1 MPAIR
6 ALERRHIPE
15 AGRLLGRAFADNPA
29 QLAALAHLPADRRA
43 RVVTALHESFCVAAV
58 EHWTAE
64 GLFEQDRLLGVMLV
78 LDPGAYPPNLRSK
91 LSALRGALGAG
102 PRGWL
107 SYARIDAYMQR
118 LHPPD
123 ACHYLFILGVDPQHQ
138 GRGHGRT
145 MLAALNARADASGL
159 PCYLE
164 TDRESTLRMYEHAG
178 YRVVTDARIAA
189 VGDLRMWTMR
199 RAASRGGASTGA
211 DQTDSPQ

>member
-29 QLAALAHLPADRRA
+29 QLAALAHLSAARRA

-58 EHWTAE
+58 DHWTAE
-64 GLFEQDRLLGVMLV
+64 GLFEQDRLLAVMLV
-78 LDPGAYPPNLRSK
+78 LAPGAYPPSLRAK

-102 PRGWL
+102 ARGML
-107 SYARIDAYMQR
+107 RYARIDAHMQR
-118 LHPPD
+118 LHPPGP
-123 ACHYLFILGVDPQHQ
+123 CHYLFILGVDPPHQ

-145 MLAALNARADASGL
+145 LLTALNARADASGL

-164 TDRESTLRMYEHAG
+164 TDRESTRRMYEHAG
-178 YRVVTDARIAA
+178 YRLVTDERLAA

-199 RAASRGGASTGA
+199 REPA
-211 DQTDSPQ
+211 